1 VIRPLP
7 RRWLFDRR
15 ARASADAVGFPGWA
29 HASAGTAGLGLEQR
43 VAFHVGQ
50 PLALRGFL
58 FAHHFIDGP

>member
-1 VIRPLP
+1 MDNVEGCSL
-7 RRWLFDRR
+7 LDRR
-15 ARASADAVGFPGWA
+15 ARAAPDAVGLPGCA
-29 HASAGTAGLGLEQR
+29 RASAGTAGLGFEQR